1 MPKDY
6 IQITDDKGVERVF
19 HNFTDLVAFIDSFTM
34 GFLPDGYTYLIQEKE
49 EENAEQTQ
57 KT

>member
-19 HNFTDLVAFIDSFTM
+19 LNFTDLVAFIDSFTM
-34 GFLPDGYTYLIQEKE
+34 GFLPDGYTYLIQEE
-49 EENAEQTQ
+49 EGD
-57 KT
+57 